1 MLAANL
7 ADTLAHDLGGM
18 FEFEPFSETKLRVQT
33 PLRFPDGDLVDVFV
47 LEEDGR
53 LWVTDYG
60 DTFDWLDSQC
70 WESGL
75 TDAERRIVQRVC
87 LSFGVEFNHG
97 QLEQAVKSADKL
109 ADEILTLAQ
118 ASARIAD
125 RCYIHRR
132 PDRLFP
138 SDGGGGG

>member
-1 MLAANL
+1 MIAANL
-7 ADTLAHDLGGM
+7 ADSLADDLAGM
-18 FEFEPFSETKLRVQT
+18 FELEAVSETKLRVQT
-33 PLRFPDGDLVDVFV
+33 PLRFPDGDTVDVFV

-60 DTFDWLDSQC
+60 DTFDWLSSQC

-75 TDAERRIVQRVC
+75 TDAERRIVKRVC

-109 ADEILTLAQ
+109 ADEILSVAQ
-118 ASARIAD
+118 AAVRIAD
-125 RCYIHRR
+125 RCYIHRI
-132 PDRLFP
+132 PQRLFP
-138 SDGGGGG
+138 SDGGAG